1 MIIHGLRKYKFGIQR
16 YGGETVVGTI
26 TPYQYH
32 YWKARESELTDY
44 LMGFDKQEYEKEHNL
59 PQEARFER
67 DWFENDNVAHI
78 NGATIESA
86 NFLHIEEF
94 DQHGTAIKD
103 ANGQNVYREHI
114 ELKYKNIHKLGI
126 ECVESEDCVDVDHP
140 SLVNQYYLY
149 AYTTNKGG
157 WTTEKMI
164 EIDGE
169 LDLKKLKLH
178 YRQIEGSDIC
188 HAISYAD
195 GKPIHLEEDSTG
207 SSQECR
213 VMEGYMDEKSMSKKL
228 KKEIARAEAKAPQ
241 PDTDEGTAD
250 ETEDG
255 WLGDDIELPEKSPH
269 KTDWKNK
276 KSVLA
281 AVQEDGWELQYAD
294 KSLKKD
300 KSIVLA
306 AIKQRGTA
314 LEYADKSLKKDKSIV
329 LAAVKSNGLALLIA
343 DKSLKKD
350 KSIVLAAVKQNGVA
364 LQYADKSLKKD
375 KSVVLAAVQQYG
387 SVINYAD
394 KSFRKDKF
402 VVLEAVKSDGSA
414 LQFADKSLKKD
425 KSIVLVAIKQNVEA
439 FEFVDESLKSDPDVI
454 KAVKK

>member
-1 MIIHGLRKYKFGIQR
+1 MRKNSNQLIDKIVHGVSKYKFGIHR

-44 LMGFDKQEYEKEHNL
+44 LMGFDKQEFEKEHNL

-78 NGATIESA
+78 NGATIEPDMVEYFDEQLKGFT

-94 DQHGTAIKD
+94 DQHGAAIKD
-103 ANGQNVYREHI
+103 ANGHNVYRKHI
-114 ELKYKNIHKLGI
+114 ELKYENIHKLGI

-140 SLVNQYYLY
+140 SLVNQYYFY

-157 WTTEKMI
+157 WTTEGMI

-195 GKPIHLEEDSTG
+195 GEPIDLEENSTG

-228 KKEIARAEAKAPQ
+228 KKEIARAEAEAPQ
-241 PDTDEGTAD
+241 PDTDEDTAD
-250 ETEDG
+250 DTEDG
-255 WLGDDIELPEKSPH
+255 WLRDDIELPEKSPPKKK
-269 KTDWKNK
+269 KTKAKRKN
-276 KSVLA
+276 
-281 AVQEDGWELQYAD
+281 
-294 KSLKKD
+294 
-300 KSIVLA
+300 
-306 AIKQRGTA
+306 
-314 LEYADKSLKKDKSIV
+314 
-329 LAAVKSNGLALLIA
+329 
-343 DKSLKKD
+343 
-350 KSIVLAAVKQNGVA
+350 
-364 LQYADKSLKKD
+364 
-375 KSVVLAAVQQYG
+375 
-387 SVINYAD
+387 
-394 KSFRKDKF
+394 
-402 VVLEAVKSDGSA
+402 
-414 LQFADKSLKKD
+414 
-425 KSIVLVAIKQNVEA
+425 
-439 FEFVDESLKSDPDVI
+439 
-454 KAVKK
+454 